1 MTNNITDLDAL
12 VPSDKSVKL
21 GGVVYELPGDL
32 PMEIFLKLNK
42 ASEIEEEGDE
52 LKALEEMVNTLTDL
66 FVWKQRGTASETEIR
81 ENVSKIL
88 GNRGVKF
95 VTQLLKNIYDDEP
108 EVEVVEDAEGKSETP
123 GTTTTNT

>member
-1 MTNNITDLDAL
+1 
-12 VPSDKSVKL
+12 VKL